1 MNSSLEVY
9 SEPCQRSKMKKIE
22 YSRKLLTAQSRC
34 SELKDLLFSRLIIRH
49 HIQSLIRSSFVGVC
63 DGEELHKQL
72 LPQIIPE
79 PLPETIGTYYGEM
92 LFFKP

>member
-1 MNSSLEVY
+1 MNSSLELY

-34 SELKDLLFSRLIIRH
+34 SELKDLLFCA
-49 HIQSLIRSSFVGVC
+49 LIRSSFVGVC